1 MIGRKKSTRH
11 IPGLAEIVSA
21 NAACTGG
28 PADARTESV
37 TMIYVQGKILTIRR
51 IRGNRRE
58 MVGVTG
64 ISLESRRT
72 GAGAEHFIL
81 PVNVTTT

>member
-21 NAACTGG
+21 SVACTGG
-28 PADARTESV
+28 PADVHMESAM
-37 TMIYVQGKILTIRR
+37 TICAQGRILTISH

-64 ISLESRRT
+64 ISLGSRRT
-72 GAGAEHFIL
+72 GVGAEHFTL

>member
-21 NAACTGG
+21 SVACTGG
-28 PADARTESV
+28 PADVRMESA
-37 TMIYVQGKILTIRR
+37 TTICAQGRILTISH

-72 GAGAEHFIL
+72 GAGAEHFIS
-81 PVNVTTT
+81 PASATTT